1 MKTTQRIDKILAT
14 CGFGTRKE
22 AKNLLHTGTVTVD
35 GKVVTVADTQVDPNI
50 QKIAV
55 DGEVLCVQHHVYLML
70 NKPSNVVSSTKDGEH
85 QTVLDLLDEKYKHRF
100 PGGEIHLVGRL
111 DIDTEGL
118 LLLTTDGSLTHRLTS
133 PKNHIS
139 KKYFVKLKQSV
150 NKNQAQNYTQKFSAG
165 IEVPRESN
173 EDAFIAKPAQIE
185 WLKPENAENAENG
198 ETNEA
203 FLTITEGKYHQV
215 KRMFLA
221 MGNEV
226 IYLKRVAIGNLQLD
240 ENLSLGSSRELSLEE
255 LELLK

>member
-35 GKVVTVADTQVDPNI
+35 GKVVTVADTQVDPNV
-50 QKIAV
+50 QEIAV
-55 DGEVLCVQHHVYLML
+55 DGEVLNIRHHVYLML
-70 NKPSNVVSSTKDGEH
+70 NKPANVVSSTKDGEH
-85 QTVLDLLDEKYKHRF
+85 QTVLDLLDKEYNHRF
-100 PGGEIHLVGRL
+100 PGGEIHMVGRL

-139 KKYFVKLKQSV
+139 KKYFVRLKEGVSP
-150 NKNQAQNYTQKFSAG
+150 AEAENYKEKFGAG
-165 IEVPRESN
+165 IEVPRESS
-173 EDAFIAKPAQIE
+173 EEAFVAKPAELE
-185 WLKPENAENAENG
+185 WLNPEESSVAEAY
-198 ETNEA
+198 
-203 FLTITEGKYHQV
+203 LTIYEGKYHQV
-215 KRMFLA
+215 KRMFAA

-226 IYLKRVAIGNLQLD
+226 IYLKRVAVGELQLD
-240 ENLSLGSSRELSLEE
+240 PNLASGAARELTAEE

>member
-35 GKVVTVADTQVDPNI
+35 GKVVTVADTQVDPNV
-50 QKIAV
+50 QEIAV
-55 DGEVLCVQHHVYLML
+55 DGEVLNIRHHVYLML
-70 NKPSNVVSSTKDGEH
+70 NKPANVVSSTKDGEH
-85 QTVLDLLDEKYKHRF
+85 QTVLDLLDEEYNHRF
-100 PGGEIHLVGRL
+100 PGGEIHMVGRL

-139 KKYFVKLKQSV
+139 KKYFVRLKEPV
-150 NKNQAQNYTQKFSAG
+150 ATEEAAVYKEKFSAG
-165 IEVPRESN
+165 IEVPRESS
-173 EDAFIAKPAQIE
+173 EDAFVAKPAELE
-185 WLKPENAENAENG
+185 WLNPEESSAAEAY
-198 ETNEA
+198 
-203 FLTITEGKYHQV
+203 LTIYEGKYHQV
-215 KRMFLA
+215 KRMFAA

-226 IYLKRVAIGNLQLD
+226 IYLKRVAVGSLQLD
-240 ENLSLGSSRELSLEE
+240 QNLAAGESRELTAEE